1 MNKRRVKLISEI
13 KSLKDLSQLKMQK
26 RYERDLKKLEFKASL
41 IQLELN
47 LSPGNIKEAVVEES
61 KNYFQDLVLKLLP
74 SFFLKFFEK

>member
-1 MNKRRVKLISEI
+1 
-13 KSLKDLSQLKMQK
+13 MQK